1 MLNLMT
7 PIPRTYH
14 HGNLRAALLDA
25 AESKLPETG
34 VDGLSL
40 RELARELGVSHGAPR
55 RHFPDKQA
63 LLDALAVTGL
73 HRLGEEVDAALAS
86 AKGGFTDRLT
96 AFASAY
102 VRFATRSPELLE
114 LMFLRKDTAA
124 TEEVRL
130 ANERAFAA
138 PLKLLQ
144 GARER
149 GEIDASEPDRVDM
162 AILAVLQG
170 LATLTLGPMAGDRPR
185 DALVAGTVR
194 TLVEGLR
201 PRT

>member
-1 MLNLMT
+1 MT
-7 PIPRTYH
+7 PSPGTYH

-25 AESKLPETG
+25 AERKLPETG

-73 HRLGEEVDAALAS
+73 QRLGEEVDAALAS
-86 AKGGFTDRLT
+86 AEGDFTDRLT

-114 LMFLRKDTAA
+114 LMFLRKDTAT

-138 PLKLLQ
+138 PLALIQ

-149 GEIDASEPDRVDM
+149 GEIDASDPDRADV